1 LAQKIGVRLKRKRLF
16 IVLLVLLASGT
27 CMFFLLRSHR
37 TTAPEQAPPQST
49 EGDETKPV
57 AQVEVVPIQRKS
69 ISEKL
74 TAYGSVVAQPG
85 KTHFVAI
92 SFESRVQHIL
102 VSSGQL
108 VKQGDTWRFKAARQA
123 FCSYVRLRARHRRL
137 IKSLSR
143 QKNVSR

>member
-1 LAQKIGVRLKRKRLF
+1 MKKTRLLV
-16 IVLLVLLASGT
+16 ILLVLLGSGIGL
-27 CMFFLLRSHR
+27 FLLLRSHR
-37 TTAPEQAPPQST
+37 TIAAEHAPVQSA
-49 EGDETKPV
+49 EGDEPKPV

-102 VSSGQL
+102 VSPGQL
-108 VKQGDTWRFKAARQA
+108 VKQGDTLLEVQGSPGA
-123 FCSYVRLRARHRRL
+123 FCSYIRLRARHRRL
-137 IKSLSR
+137 IKSLTR